1 MSNLSTPEQLQQ
13 KSKMFQYVFF
23 NQQCF
28 SRHGFNTP
36 ILVKVKTGLGIT
48 IPDTNFTVSDVRN
61 FVGAKRMVDIMDC
74 TTQKNTEMTMKEW
87 EDYYTSTNRTRKL
100 NVISLEFSQTKLE
113 SLVIAPKVVRQIDW
127 TDNVWP
133 RHLKDQ
139 QKEVNYNFTIILFLF
154 P

>member
-1 MSNLSTPEQLQQ
+1 MI
-13 KSKMFQYVFF
+13 FF
-23 NQQCF
+23 YQQCF

-36 ILVKVKTGLGIT
+36 ILVKEKTGLGIT

-113 SLVIAPKVVRQIDW
+113 SLVIAPKVVRQIDR
-127 TDNVWP
+127 TLLEKQVQNLQCFDHGFGEGNNHKNSV
-133 RHLKDQ
+133 Q
-139 QKEVNYNFTIILFLF
+139 YN
-154 P
+154 PA

>member
-1 MSNLSTPEQLQQ
+1 
-13 KSKMFQYVFF
+13 
-23 NQQCF
+23 
-28 SRHGFNTP
+28 
-36 ILVKVKTGLGIT
+36 
-48 IPDTNFTVSDVRN
+48 
-61 FVGAKRMVDIMDC
+61 MDC

-87 EDYYTSTNRTRKL
+87 EDYYLSTNRTKKL

-139 QKEVNYNFTIILFLF
+139 QKEVNYNFTKILFSF
-154 P
+154 PYEFYS